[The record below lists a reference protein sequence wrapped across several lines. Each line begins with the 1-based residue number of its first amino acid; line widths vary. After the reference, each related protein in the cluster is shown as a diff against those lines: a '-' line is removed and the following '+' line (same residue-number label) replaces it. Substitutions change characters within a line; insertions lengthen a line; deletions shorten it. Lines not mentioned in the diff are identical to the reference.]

1 MILTR
6 AHHRNQNAYQ
16 NMPIIKTVMHATHA
30 DRNKFEVIHAIIPA
44 AIRAAIPH
52 TGFSDME
59 KMAGTVITDSVT

>member
-1 MILTR
+1 
-6 AHHRNQNAYQ
+6 
-16 NMPIIKTVMHATHA
+16 MPIIKTVMHATHA

-59 KMAGTVITDSVT
+59 KVAGTIITAKVTYGK